1 VEQQLYFTTEA
12 NTLLGMMKINIV
24 LQ

>member
-12 NTLLGMMKINIV
+12 NTLIGMMKNNLV
-24 LQ
+24 PQ

>member
-12 NTLLGMMKINIV
+12 NTLLGTMKNNIV